1 MVKDFVQLYESTTIA
16 YQTNKKTSTGP
27 SIHTDE
33 KEKEL
38 DANTIN
44 RVINNSRYL
53 RKSDI
58 LSSDGYSTEIG
69 SFLKVNVDE
78 VIVMDGIERAVIA
91 VNNSIPGP
99 PIIAYEGQEL
109 VVHVKNHLLSDAITI
124 HWHGLHQRGSPFMD
138 GVAYVT
144 QCPIEA
150 GQTFTYRFQV
160 GYKFFI
166 DIFKCI
172 QKLLKYL

>member
-1 MVKDFVQLYESTTIA
+1 M
-16 YQTNKKTSTGP
+16 
-27 SIHTDE
+27 
-33 KEKEL
+33 
-38 DANTIN
+38 
-44 RVINNSRYL
+44 
-53 RKSDI
+53 SDI
-58 LSSDGYSTEIG
+58 TSSGGNSAEIC
-69 SFLKVNVDE
+69 SFLKVNADE

-160 GYKFFI
+160 DCKCFI
-166 DIFKCI
+166 DIFRRI
-172 QKLLKYL
+172 